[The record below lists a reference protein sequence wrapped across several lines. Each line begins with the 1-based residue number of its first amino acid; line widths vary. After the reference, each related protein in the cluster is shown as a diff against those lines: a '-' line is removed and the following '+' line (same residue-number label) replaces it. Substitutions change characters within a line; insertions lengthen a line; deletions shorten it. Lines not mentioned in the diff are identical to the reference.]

1 MPTSFGVRTATRT
14 DTPCECPADPA
25 WSQTLA
31 CAHAFCITGTGRSL
45 VWPLGFALHGPHRE
59 EEESKPMTHEREK
72 SDPAIVAGKPA
83 NNASVCKTDVAERVE
98 RHGEAMRSAWAAGTK
113 GNAGEQST
121 RRVQDRASVSSSS
134 HFGAPC
140 RANRAAALYPLGS
153 TAPEPS
159 VFCIENR
166 RLRGLGSCAHQAGL
180 GGSPFAKR
188 S

>member
-1 MPTSFGVRTATRT
+1 MRVSGRSGVV
-14 DTPCECPADPA
+14 ADPGMCA
-25 WSQTLA
+25 RFLYHGNREISRLA
-31 CAHAFCITGTGRSL
+31 AGLRPA
-45 VWPLGFALHGPHRE
+45 GPHRE
-59 EEESKPMTHEREK
+59 DEESKPMTHEREK

-83 NNASVCKTDVAERVE
+83 NNASVCKTDIAERVE

-140 RANRAAALYPLGS
+140 CANRAAALNPLGS

-159 VFCIENR
+159 VFCIENK

-188 S
+188 SWLPK